1 MQKSIL
7 LILSF
12 ALVLSLMSCSWAES
26 VMPFIQDSA
35 KTADITF
42 SEIISA
48 IKSADASK
56 IVDMFAI
63 SVQKGQDLSESSVN
77 LINFIQGDITSVSSA
92 VDGGVGANRELD
104 YGKRRKEI
112 LSAFTVTTT
121 TNTYHFAVLECVLDE
136 FDNNN
141 VGLLSV
147 FVIDANNWQSSS
159 VYRGD
164 GKWSHGIHIVITD
177 EGT

>member
-1 MQKSIL
+1 MQKVVL

-12 ALVLSLMSCSWAES
+12 GLVISLIACSREES
-26 VMPFIQDSA
+26 VMRFFGDSSD
-35 KTADITF
+35 KIADNTF

-48 IKSADASK
+48 IKSTDASK
-56 IVDMFAI
+56 IEEMFAV
-63 SVQKGQDLSESSVN
+63 SVKNEQDLSESSVSFV
-77 LINFIQGDITSVSSA
+77 NFVRGDIISVSSA
-92 VDGGVGANRELD
+92 VDGGVGANREFD

-147 FVIDANNWQSSS
+147 FVIDANNWHSSS

-164 GKWSHGIHIVITD
+164 GEWTHGINVVKT
-177 EGT
+177 E